1 MLLINKHTFEQAVQ
15 KGSETRRRDVQAA
28 EHRDSLPQEAIFPE
42 GRQGLIIFTIVLP
55 LLSRVSLTP

>member
-1 MLLINKHTFEQAVQ
+1 MQAVQ
-15 KGSETRRRDVQAA
+15 KGSKTRRRDVQAA